1 MTRVAKGPP
10 GAFLLSALQL
20 TRISASIDLN
30 AETHPM
36 QPHMS
41 RKAIP
46 IDLNPKLE
54 IEIAAAPIAT
64 ALDLPVDMF
73 LQLLKQ
79 HKINQLCER
88 GTGEDAGLY
97 RASFYHAGKRVRVVL
112 DRDGQQQGDIELRTR

>member
-46 IDLNPKLE
+46 IDLNPNLE

-79 HKINQLCER
+79 HKIDQLCER
-88 GTGEDAGLY
+88 GTGDDAGLY

>member
-1 MTRVAKGPP
+1 
-10 GAFLLSALQL
+10 LLSALQL
-20 TRISASIDLN
+20 TRISESIDLN

-79 HKINQLCER
+79 HKIDQLCER
-88 GTGEDAGLY
+88 GTGDDAGLY